1 MADLARVF
9 EEDSQEYANLHSR
22 EGSIARDEKL
32 LQWLLF
38 QLDEEQLL
46 DLNRP
51 HTPTMAHSGEMFV
64 DWYRDVA
71 AVRILYKERKYRL
84 CAALCDE
91 LLLTMSHPVYRLFL
105 YFYQAVCY
113 ESLGDAVQANSR
125 SKIVLWAQA
134 RTALIAAGEMC
145 DDAKAVM
152 GLDGGLL
159 GGMTPGYVKLELL
172 DEYGFDSPSSY
183 AALSPEGL
191 FGLAVN
197 IADQNARGQIFG
209 CDKTLRLDK
218 NSPGSLFK
226 TPVRQG
232 YQRRAHDL
240 SLASTKGPSK
250 KRSVHKV
257 RLSQSLSL
265 DHQLADHLVPSPL
278 FSRHSS
284 TISQAVS
291 SVLPSSP
298 TPSQSLAVYKPLPPR
313 PQDRPLPALPL
324 QAQSHF
330 ITTGD
335 KIVLR
340 PRRTTALATL
350 IAKYEAREKV
360 YTTPRNLDVYKISS
374 EDEIEEEDE
383 EEEENSRGRQ
393 RTRLEERNPL
403 FDEMAATPLTQRYNR
418 ISDIFVPKPSSCEKS
433 DTMFEVYTD
442 RFDERL
448 VGDAE
453 RVSAL
458 HGKDDDRISAER
470 RSHSDLPHDISDKE
484 NWTVTEY
491 TDHVSATTPRPVSVP
506 PLRLSLTPTATA
518 TPHHLTLQ
526 TPTQPGH
533 IDRTYNHLPIPSAS
547 PATITPKHRP
557 TTTPPQLPAQHTVLT
572 TLFTQSLHALTTQ
585 ISALESATTVS
596 KPQPQL
602 FCNDSSKKRNDKA
615 ARISELKARGWKG
628 INAKSKGFKGREYFD
643 WFVGEV
649 ERELEVD
656 ARG

>member
-1 MADLARVF
+1 
-9 EEDSQEYANLHSR
+9 
-22 EGSIARDEKL
+22 
-32 LQWLLF
+32 
-38 QLDEEQLL
+38 
-46 DLNRP
+46 
-51 HTPTMAHSGEMFV
+51 MAHSGEMFV

-71 AVRILYKERKYRL
+71 AIRALYKERNYRP
-84 CAALCDE
+84 CAALCDK
-91 LLLTMSHPVYRLFL
+91 LLPTTSHPVYRLFL
-105 YFYQAVCY
+105 YFYQSVCY

-125 SKIVLWAQA
+125 SKNVLWEQA
-134 RTALIAAGEMC
+134 RTALVAAGEMC

-152 GLDGGLL
+152 GLES
-159 GGMTPGYVKLELL
+159 GMTPGYVKLAVL
-172 DEYGFDSPSSY
+172 DEYCFDSPSSY
-183 AALSPEGL
+183 AASSPEGL

-197 IADQNARGQIFG
+197 IADQNVRGQIFG
-209 CDKTLRLDK
+209 CDRMLRLQK
-218 NSPGSLFK
+218 NSPGSQFK
-226 TPVRQG
+226 TPVRQD
-232 YQRRAHDL
+232 YQRQTHDL

-250 KRSVHKV
+250 IRSVHKV

-298 TPSQSLAVYKPLPPR
+298 TPSQSLAVHKPLPPI
-313 PQDRPLPALPL
+313 PQDRPLPTLPL
-324 QAQSHF
+324 QAQPHF

-374 EDEIEEEDE
+374 EDGDGDE
-383 EEEENSRGRQ
+383 EEERRGRQ
-393 RTRLEERNPL
+393 RTRLEGNG
-403 FDEMAATPLTQRYNR
+403 FSSDEILATPLTQRYNR

-448 VGDAE
+448 VGDVE
-453 RVSAL
+453 RESAL
-458 HGKDDDRISAER
+458 HDGDHDTMAEELR
-470 RSHSDLPHDISDKE
+470 AQSGLLHDISDKE

-491 TDHVSATTPRPVSVP
+491 TDLVSATTPRPVSVP
-506 PLRLSLTPTATA
+506 PLRLPLTLTPTPTATA
-518 TPHHLTLQ
+518 IAHYPMHQ
-526 TPTQPGH
+526 TPTQPRY
-533 IDRTYNHLPIPSAS
+533 IDRTYNHLPIPPAS
-547 PATITPKHRP
+547 PATTTPKYHP
-557 TTTPPQLPAQHTVLT
+557 TAPPSQLPAHLT
-572 TLFTQSLHALTTQ
+572 ALTALTALLSRSLHALATQ

-602 FCNDSSKKRNDKA
+602 FCNDSSKRKNDKA
-615 ARISELKARGWKG
+615 ARISELKVRGWKG